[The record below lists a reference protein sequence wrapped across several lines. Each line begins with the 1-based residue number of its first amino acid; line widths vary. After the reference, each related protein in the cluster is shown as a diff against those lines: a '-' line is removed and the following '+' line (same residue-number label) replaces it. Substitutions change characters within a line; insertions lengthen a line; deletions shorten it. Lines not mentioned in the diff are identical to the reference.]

1 MDLGKNQWLR
11 SRTGS
16 WLKPSSSSRQ
26 RVFAYEKELCDWF
39 VKINVQ
45 INISLALRLF
55 AREASKT
62 ISRIFILSFCHIR

>member
-1 MDLGKNQWLR
+1 MDLGKNQWIR

-26 RVFAYEKELCDWF
+26 RVVAYEKELYDWF

-45 INISLALRLF
+45 INISLALRLERLAKSF
-55 AREASKT
+55 WAFVTLDEA
-62 ISRIFILSFCHIR
+62 